1 MYINRGNKVCEM
13 CGAEY
18 VPNNRQYKKQRYC
31 SKKCKNKRQW
41 EKKVESGHIRRSKGG
56 YNRTTYIK
64 NGWKQGFLIILH
76 LAITVRE
83 GLHLMTLY

>member
-41 EKKVESGHIRRSKGG
+41 EKKVESGVACDAFSLAMDLEIEKRFSSK
-56 YNRTTYIK
+56 TI
-64 NGWKQGFLIILH
+64 H
-76 LAITVRE
+76 
-83 GLHLMTLY
+83 